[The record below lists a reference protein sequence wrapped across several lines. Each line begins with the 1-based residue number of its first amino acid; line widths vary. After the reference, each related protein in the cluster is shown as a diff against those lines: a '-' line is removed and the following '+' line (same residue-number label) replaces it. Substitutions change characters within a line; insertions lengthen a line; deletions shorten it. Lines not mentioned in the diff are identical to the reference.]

1 MVDEDGLGVDLL
13 LLRPLVL
20 VLEEGVER
28 GRRPLRPGR
37 QLTLLEVLVLR
48 VGVRHV
54 VVLLAALSAAA
65 VSWSGKL
72 VLDTALLCL
81 RMFRN

>member
-20 VLEEGVER
+20 VLEEGVQR

-72 VLDTALLCL
+72 VLDTV
-81 RMFRN
+81 MSQNV

>member
-54 VVLLAALSAAA
+54 VVLLAAFAAAA

-72 VLDTALLCL
+72 VLDTV
-81 RMFRN
+81 MSQNV

>member
-37 QLTLLEVLVLR
+37 QLTLLKVLVLR

-54 VVLLAALSAAA
+54 VVLLAALAAAA

-72 VLDTALLCL
+72 VLDTV
-81 RMFRN
+81 MSQNV